1 MISIQKFRIMNY
13 KSIKDSGDCYLS
25 DNVTIFAGKNESGK
39 SSILE
44 ALQDFHKD
52 REIRS
57 EAVPIEN
64 TDLKPEIHLT
74 LVVDKETVNE
84 MLGEIIED
92 PQALTNNV
100 TIEIIKTYPQD
111 YSLSDATI
119 GLLKL
124 STSVDK
130 KNQEAV
136 IVNVN
141 NLLSELKT
149 IIVQNPS
156 LSSGVT
162 LPVES
167 TDLGTN
173 VEEIKSQITAFKKQ
187 LSPYLPQI
195 ADVEQHDRIS
205 NLPDEIIKELDGLD
219 DIVDEVELF
228 VEKFVSKYLPY
239 FILYSS
245 FDDVF
250 PDSIKKSELADN
262 VWAKDLESISNFKI
276 DQITSSDAQ
285 QRRNHAESTN
295 VEFSEV
301 FKQYWTQDDICLEVH
316 PDEDSI
322 YFYIKDNINN
332 RSYKPAQRSKGQQWY
347 LGFYT
352 KVVARIRE
360 DVSNV
365 ILIDEPGLY
374 LHAKAQKDLLKVFE
388 KHAKD
393 NGATVLFSTHSPYLI
408 SDEELER
415 VRLVERLPKKGT
427 LITGKLHTHPT
438 ASKETLTP
446 LLTAIGL
453 GANDGIGSLNKYS
466 VIVEGPSD
474 VFYLRAF
481 AKLLNNNKYSFIN
494 GGGAG
499 NMPFVGTITQG
510 WGSKT
515 VYLFDNDQ
523 GKTDGESNLIK
534 NWAVI
539 KEEIES
545 VVGSKGSIEDIFSPD
560 DFKKLVLANES
571 ATYTSSN
578 SEYVKKS
585 KKDKVLLA
593 RLFLQNINKAKIDS
607 VTKKNA
613 EGLFSRL
620 DEKFKLIEA

>member
-1 MISIQKFRIMNY
+1 MISIEKFRILNY

-44 ALQDFHKD
+44 ALEDFHKD
-52 REIRS
+52 REIRNES
-57 EAVPIEN
+57 IPIE
-64 TDLKPEIHLT
+64 DRELKPEIRVT
-74 LVVDKETVNE
+74 LIVDKDSINE
-84 MLGEIIED
+84 ALAKAAENPQQFTENVKIE
-92 PQALTNNV
+92 V
-100 TIEIIKTYPQD
+100 IKSYPQE

-124 STSVDK
+124 STSADK
-130 KNQEAV
+130 NKEAV
-136 IVNVN
+136 IININ
-141 NLLSELKT
+141 NLLSETRT
-149 IIVQNPS
+149 IIAQTPRLGSVINIPI
-156 LSSGVT
+156 
-162 LPVES
+162 ES
-167 TDLGTN
+167 IDLDTD
-173 VEEIKSQITAFKKQ
+173 VDEIKSQLNTFKSRLIPHLSQVNDTAQ
-187 LSPYLPQI
+187 R
-195 ADVEQHDRIS
+195 DRIS
-205 NLPDEIIKELDGLD
+205 MLPDEITEEFEKLVNTISEAELFIKE
-219 DIVDEVELF
+219 F
-228 VEKFVSKYLPY
+228 TSNHLPY

-245 FDDVF
+245 FDDIF
-250 PDSIKKSELADN
+250 PDSIKKSELAEN

-276 DQITSSDAQ
+276 DQITSSDPQ

-295 VEFSEV
+295 VEFSAV
-301 FKQYWTQDDICLEVH
+301 FKQYWTQADICLEIH
-316 PDEDSI
+316 LDEDSL
-322 YFYIKDNINN
+322 YFYIKDKNTGQ
-332 RSYKPAQRSKGQQWY
+332 SYRPAQRSKGQQWY

-360 DVSNV
+360 DVPNV

-393 NGATVLFSTHSPYLI
+393 NKATVLFSTHSPYLI
-408 SDEELER
+408 NDEELER
-415 VRLVERLPKKGT
+415 VRLVECSPNKGT
-427 LITGKLHTHPT
+427 IITGKLHTHPT

-453 GANDGIGSLNKYS
+453 GANDGIGNLSKHS

-481 AKLLNNNKYSFIN
+481 AKLLNNRKYSFIN

-499 NMPFVGTITQG
+499 NMPLVGAITQG

-523 GKTDGESNLIK
+523 GKTDGESNLAK
-534 NWAVI
+534 NWAI
-539 KEEIES
+539 LKEEIEV
-545 VVGSKGSIEDIFSPD
+545 VVGSRGSVEDIFSPD
-560 DFKKLVLANES
+560 DFKRTVLDNES
-571 ATYTSSN
+571 LTYASSN

-593 RLFLQNINKAKIDS
+593 RLFLQRIDEIKIDS
-607 VTKKNA
+607 NTKDNA
-613 EGLFSRL
+613 ELLFQRL
-620 DEKFKLIEA
+620 DDKFKSVELE